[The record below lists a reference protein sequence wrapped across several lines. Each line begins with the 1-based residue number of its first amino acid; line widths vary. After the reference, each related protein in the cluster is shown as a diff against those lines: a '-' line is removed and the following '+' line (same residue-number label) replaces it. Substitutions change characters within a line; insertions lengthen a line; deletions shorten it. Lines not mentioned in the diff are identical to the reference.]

1 MFKISKI
8 GQNRLDIELSGKL
21 NSEEM
26 QTALD
31 ELESKSQDIK
41 NGIMPRLKVILE
53 KNIYFKMIFNR
64 LFFVFLSCKI
74 KSTDSSS

>member
-21 NSEEM
+21 NSGEM

-31 ELESKSQDIK
+31 ELESKPQDIK